1 MQPKEFFQKLTSR
14 YLWLNLLAMGLL
26 VVLLAIGVHV
36 ALNLYTHHGEAVS
49 VPDVR
54 KQSFESAVRTM
65 EARGLTVE
73 VNDTGYVKSLPPGTI
88 LEQLPAAGTRVKTG
102 RVIYVTINA
111 TDSPTLALPDIIDNS
126 SLREAQAKLSS
137 MGFKLGSP
145 KLVPGEKDWVYGVQV
160 NGRNVSTGQRI
171 SVESTLVIL
180 VGNGH
185 VNEDEDLIMTDAPE
199 SEYDDID
206 FNEGEGNDAESTTEA
221 ATSGEKDDFEVVE

>member
-36 ALNLYTHHGEAVS
+36 ALNLYTHHGETVS

-145 KLVPGEKDWVYGVQV
+145 KLVPGEKDWVYGVLCR
-160 NGRNVSTGQRI
+160 GRRVSAGERVSI
-171 SVESTLVIL
+171 DHPLTLMI
-180 VGNGH
+180 GSG
-185 VNEDEDLIMTDAPE
+185 
-199 SEYDDID
+199 EYDSDEEID
-206 FNEGEGNDAESTTEA
+206 YIEPEYRLMESGNVDEFE
-221 ATSGEKDDFEVVE
+221 EVVE

>member
-1 MQPKEFFQKLTSR
+1 M
-14 YLWLNLLAMGLL
+14 ALL
-26 VVLLAIGVHV
+26 VVLLSIGVHV
-36 ALNLYTHHGEAVS
+36 ALNLYTHHGETVS

-65 EARGLTVE
+65 EARGLMVE

-102 RVIYVTINA
+102 RVIYITINA
-111 TDSPTLALPDIIDNS
+111 TDSPTLALPDVIDNS
-126 SLREAQAKLSS
+126 SLREAQAKLTSL
-137 MGFKLGSP
+137 GFKLGSP

-171 SVESTLVIL
+171 SVESTLIIL

-185 VNEDEDLIMTDAPE
+185 VNDDENLIMTDAPE
-199 SEYDDID
+199 DNYEDVNFD
-206 FNEGEGNDAESTTEA
+206 EGEGNDADPATESA
-221 ATSGEKDDFEVVE
+221 PVGDKDDFEVVE